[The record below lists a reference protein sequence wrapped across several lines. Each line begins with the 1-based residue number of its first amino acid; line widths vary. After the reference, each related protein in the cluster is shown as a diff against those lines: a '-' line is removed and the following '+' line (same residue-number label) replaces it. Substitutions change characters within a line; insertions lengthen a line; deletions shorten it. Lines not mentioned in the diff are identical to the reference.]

1 MKLGVFSETEKMAQS
16 PLSHS
21 QIANIQSNTGDHEIK
36 AVVITDDHRLPNPV
50 IVEREREREG
60 EREK

>member
-1 MKLGVFSETEKMAQS
+1 MAQS